1 VARSSIFDQTQAMS
15 KEDSIDLATLMEKR
29 WVVLILAF
37 ALVSCRTDTSSA
49 KDSTSALATVQT
61 VAPPDTAVVKGSP
74 CQHTGL
80 WAPCSVERRL
90 KQAGFVV
97 TKVDSVIPKRAGFSV
112 DPIVYSLGKSR
123 LEVFLYD
130 NERAVE
136 KDVAKLDTVRVV
148 PTGSTATWEGTPTFI
163 RSANLLAVLLTQN
176 QRQAERVV
184 LAITAGAPQPG
195 SPR

>member
-1 VARSSIFDQTQAMS
+1 
-15 KEDSIDLATLMEKR
+15 MEKR
-29 WVVLILAF
+29 HAILMLVF
-37 ALVSCRTDTSSA
+37 ALISCRSDTSLA

-61 VAPPDTAVVKGSP
+61 VAPVDTALVKGSP

-80 WAPCSVERRL
+80 WAACSVERRL

-97 TKVDSVIPKRAGFSV
+97 TKVDSVIPKRTGFSV

-136 KDVAKLDTVRVV
+136 KDVANLDTVRVV
-148 PTGSTATWEGTPTFI
+148 PIGSTATWEGTPTFI

>member
-1 VARSSIFDQTQAMS
+1 M
-15 KEDSIDLATLMEKR
+15 KKR
-29 WVVLILAF
+29 CVVLM
-37 ALVSCRTDTSSA
+37 LVFVFVACRGDTSSA
-49 KDSTSALATVQT
+49 RDSTSAPATVPT
-61 VAPPDTAVVKGSP
+61 VAPVATPIVKGTP

-97 TKVDSVIPKRAGFSV
+97 TKVDSVIPERAGFSV

-130 NERAVE
+130 SERAVE

-148 PTGSTATWEGTPTFI
+148 PIGSTTATWEGTPTFI
-163 RSANLLAVLLTQN
+163 RSANLLAVLLSQN
-176 QRQAERVV
+176 QRQAERVI